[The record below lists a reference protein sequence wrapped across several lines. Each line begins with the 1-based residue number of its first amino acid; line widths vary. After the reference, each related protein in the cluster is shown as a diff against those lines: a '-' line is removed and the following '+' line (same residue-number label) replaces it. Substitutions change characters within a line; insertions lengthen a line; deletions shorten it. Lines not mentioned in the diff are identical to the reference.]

1 MTQTDT
7 LFQIVPIIIAVG
19 AVIVLLGFVAVIVLI
34 VRNARKVNRAGYDPT
49 TLQADLAMRVL
60 GSDILTPAQGLEA
73 RLGELDA
80 LRAKGVIS
88 AEEHAAARA
97 EVLSGG
103 R

>member
-1 MTQTDT
+1 MPQTDL
-7 LFQIVPIIIAVG
+7 LFDIVPIIIAIG

-34 VRNARKVNRAGYDPT
+34 VRNARKVSRAGFGPS

-60 GSDILTPAQGLEA
+60 GSDMLTPAQGLEA
-73 RLGELDA
+73 RLSELDA
-80 LRAKGVIS
+80 LRAKGLIS

-97 EVLSGG
+97 QVLRG